1 MPGKIQPVC
10 FGHWHFGKHPLHLWF
25 TSTRRRRQESDQYLN
40 SLRVRRLTRW
50 RFNSSVRQRQ
60 GSAAESNPDYRE
72 KLPACDPERR
82 RSIRLLKFQKESFW
96 LDVSLCFFFCGNQSQ
111 RASQTAGR
119 KLTFYIFQ
127 IIFAVILENMN
138 FYVLWFLPENWKSL
152 SLEV

>member
-96 LDVSLCFFFCGNQSQ
+96 VDVSVFFFAEINLS
-111 RASQTAGR
+111 AHHKWLA
-119 KLTFYIFQ
+119 FYIFQ